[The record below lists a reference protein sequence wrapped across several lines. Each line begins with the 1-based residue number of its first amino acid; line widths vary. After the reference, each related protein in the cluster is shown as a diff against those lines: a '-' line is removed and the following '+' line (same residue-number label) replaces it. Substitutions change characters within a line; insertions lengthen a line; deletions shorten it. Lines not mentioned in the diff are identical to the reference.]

1 MKREP
6 LTVIQVQRRNTID
19 GRAHNPGLLGWRA
32 LAYCPAADAP
42 AELERQRA
50 RFGHHEPTLEF
61 RSRTANGAQPHAHIP
76 PQTVALGCALDLTT
90 QFRDV
95 LTNWDFEVKGWRMVC
110 APDAMEQAPGRA
122 VLYLLRTD
130 TREQNAH
137 YPIRDAMSLA
147 DALVIGIT
155 WLGGNDQAALHE
167 AIDKGDPDAVR
178 RIFDSMWKRE
188 APKRW
193 PESGGAAERK
203 ERIEQRDAWR
213 VLIQAAKDNEPR
225 ETNGATNGAEDKR
238 ADGSVLIEWAAER
251 IGEGWIAKNWINGRE
266 VIVNFRPQEQFT
278 AKQQAQ
284 WHAKDEAAH
293 YSGDWQIE
301 IRERHIP
308 RTRNPSRDIPEH
320 AAELY
325 ERWNEREAEHVTDV
339 DGLPDLIGIYV
350 GRAMRIGYSSDKWN
364 ARGKSIDYE
373 HDFSERGHIAPECW
387 ADTADLADARAL
399 AIVGGTMRITE
410 DGID

>member
-110 APDAMEQAPGRA
+110 APDAMEQSPGRA

-137 YPIRDAMSLA
+137 DYERFPIVGGMNYS
-147 DALVIGIT
+147 DALAELWGELSARNARAMLDAIEAGDPHEV
-155 WLGGNDQAALHE
+155 AALR
-167 AIDKGDPDAVR
+167 DRVDPHAHHSTHRLYAAWQAV
-178 RIFDSMWKRE
+178 I
-188 APKRW
+188 
-193 PESGGAAERK
+193 
-203 ERIEQRDAWR
+203 
-213 VLIQAAKDNEPR
+213 AKAQQNEPR
-225 ETNGATNGAEDKR
+225 ETNGATTPREGA
-238 ADGSVLIEWAAER
+238 VL
-251 IGEGWIAKNWINGRE
+251 
-266 VIVNFRPQEQFT
+266 
-278 AKQQAQ
+278 
-284 WHAKDEAAH
+284 
-293 YSGDWQIE
+293 
-301 IRERHIP
+301 
-308 RTRNPSRDIPEH
+308 PEH

-325 ERWNEREAEHVTDV
+325 ERWHEREAEHVTDV

-350 GRAMRIGYSSDKWN
+350 GRAMRIGYSSDKWH
-364 ARGKSIDYE
+364 ARGKTIDYE